1 MIPLSAPSLKGN
13 ELKYVQ
19 ECLDTEWI
27 SSVGHYVD
35 QFERDIAA
43 YLGAR
48 YAIACVNGTA
58 ALHISLLLAG
68 VQPKDEVIVPTVTF
82 IAPVNAV
89 KYLGAQPVF
98 MDCDS
103 HCTLDTDKLKDFIET
118 ECEFAQG
125 STLNRKTGKRIAA
138 IIPVH
143 VFGTPVNM
151 DPLLE
156 LAEKFNITV
165 IEDATESLGS
175 DYKGKKTGTLGN
187 LGCLSFNGNKIITT
201 GAGGMIVT
209 DDENMAKRAR
219 YLTTQAKEEGME
231 YIHNEVG
238 HNYRLA
244 NVLAAIGVAQL
255 ETVDTYV
262 AIKRKNFNIY
272 KTLLSDT
279 SYTLLDDPHYAQS
292 NKWFYAVLCRHK
304 EERDLLLE
312 HLNGKGIQARPL
324 WFLNHLQKPYKHCQA
339 YRIDTAPDLYD
350 RLINIPC
357 SVSLKETEI
366 REVVEAMKEVLP
378 HQSVKRLSI

>member
-58 ALHISLLLAG
+58 ALHISLLLAE

-82 IAPVNAV
+82 IAPVNTV

-103 HCTLDTDKLKDFIET
+103 HCTLSTDKLKDFFET
-118 ECEFAQG
+118 ECEFVQG
-125 STLNRKTGKRIAA
+125 ITVNRKTGKRIAA

-175 DYKGKKTGTLGN
+175 DYKGRKAGTLGK

-219 YLTTQAKEEGME
+219 FLTTQAKEEGME

-339 YRIDTAPDLYD
+339 YRIDTAPDLFG

-357 SVSLKETEI
+357 SVSLLETEI

-378 HQSVKRLSI
+378 HQSVKRISI

>member
-1 MIPLSAPSLKGN
+1 MIPLSVPSMKGN
-13 ELKYVQ
+13 EWQYVK

-35 QFERDIAA
+35 RFERDVAA

-68 VQPKDEVIVPTVTF
+68 VQFQDEVIVPTITF

-89 KYLGAQPVF
+89 KYLGAYPVF
-98 MDCDS
+98 MDCNS
-103 HCTLDTDKLKDFIET
+103 HCTLDTDKLKDFIKT
-118 ECEFAQG
+118 ECDCAEG
-125 STLNRKTGKRIAA
+125 ITVNRRTGKKISA

-143 VFGTPVNM
+143 VFGTPVDM

-156 LAEKFNITV
+156 VADKYNIPV

-175 DYKGKKTGTLGN
+175 DYKGKKAGTLGN

-201 GAGGMIVT
+201 GAGGMIIT
-209 DDENMAKRAR
+209 DDETMAKRAR

-255 ETVDTYV
+255 ET
-262 AIKRKNFNIY
+262 
-272 KTLLSDT
+272 
-279 SYTLLDDPHYAQS
+279 
-292 NKWFYAVLCRHK
+292 
-304 EERDLLLE
+304 
-312 HLNGKGIQARPL
+312 
-324 WFLNHLQKPYKHCQA
+324 
-339 YRIDTAPDLYD
+339 IDT
-350 RLINIPC
+350 
-357 SVSLKETEI
+357 
-366 REVVEAMKEVLP
+366 
-378 HQSVKRLSI
+378 

>member
-35 QFERDIAA
+35 QFERDIAD

-82 IAPVNAV
+82 IAPVNTV

-125 STLNRKTGKRIAA
+125 NTLNRKTGKRIAA

-175 DYKGKKTGTLGN
+175 NYKEKKTGTLGK

-219 YLTTQAKEEGME
+219 YLITQAKEEGME

-292 NKWFYAVLCRHK
+292 NKWFYAVLCRCR

-339 YRIDTAPDLYD
+339 YRIDTAPDLYG

-357 SVSLKETEI
+357 SVSLRETEI

-378 HQSVKRLSI
+378 HQSVNRISI

>member
-82 IAPVNAV
+82 IAPVNTV

-98 MDCDS
+98 MDCDN

-125 STLNRKTGKRIAA
+125 STHNRKTGKRIAA

-262 AIKRKNFNIY
+262 AIKRKNFSIY

-339 YRIDTAPDLYD
+339 YKIDTAPDLYD

-378 HQSVKRLSI
+378 HQSVKTLSI

>member
-13 ELKYVQ
+13 ELKYVK

-27 SSVGHYVD
+27 SSVGHFVD
-35 QFERDIAA
+35 QFERDVAA

-68 VQPKDEVIVPTVTF
+68 VNSDDEVIVPTITF

-89 KYLGAQPVF
+89 KYLGGQPVF
-98 MDCDS
+98 MDCDD
-103 HCTLDTDKLKDFIET
+103 HCTLDTAKVRNFLET
-118 ECEFAQG
+118 ECKFTRG
-125 STLNRKTGKRIAA
+125 ITVNKKTGRRIAA

-143 VFGTPVNM
+143 VFGTPVDM
-151 DPLLE
+151 DPLIE
-156 LAEKFNITV
+156 LTAQYNIAV

-175 DYKGKKTGTLGN
+175 NYKGKKAGTLGN

-201 GAGGMIVT
+201 GGGGMIIT
-209 DDENMAKRAR
+209 DDARMAKRAR
-219 YLTTQAKEEGME
+219 YLTTQAKEEGVE

-244 NVLAAIGVAQL
+244 NILAAIGVAQL
-255 ETVDTYV
+255 ERIDTYV
-262 AIKRKNFNIY
+262 GIKRKNFTLY

-279 SYTLLDDPHYAQS
+279 CYTLLDDPPYAQS

-312 HLNGKGIQARPL
+312 HLNEKGIQARPL
-324 WFLNHLQKPYKHCQA
+324 WFLNHLQKPYKNCQA

-357 SVSLKETEI
+357 SVNLKETEI
-366 REVVEAMKEVLP
+366 REVVKAMKEVIP
-378 HQSVKRLSI
+378 HQPVKRISI